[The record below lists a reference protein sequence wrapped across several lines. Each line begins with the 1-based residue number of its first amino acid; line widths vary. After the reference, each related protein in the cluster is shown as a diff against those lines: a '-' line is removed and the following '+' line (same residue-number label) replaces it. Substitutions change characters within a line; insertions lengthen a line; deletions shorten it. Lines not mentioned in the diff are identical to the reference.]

1 MSTSTSSGKALAAM
15 VDILKARHEVDR
27 SRWERSLMTH
37 LYSPQAVFRIGMLAT
52 LRRRVKYGGRK
63 GRRAA
68 LRLAGRA

>member
-1 MSTSTSSGKALAAM
+1 MSASGKALAAM
-15 VDILKARHEVDR
+15 VDILNARYEADR
-27 SRWERSLMTH
+27 SRYERSLMVH
-37 LYSPQAVFRIGMLAT
+37 LYSPQAVFRIAILAT